1 MPEKGSEG
9 AFKYFPAYVAS
20 ATTPSHE
27 QAVMTQACCVMPSDG
42 FTWKMVT

>member
-9 AFKYFPAYVAS
+9 AFKYFPANVA
-20 ATTPSHE
+20 ATPYHE

-42 FTWKMVT
+42 FSWKMVK